1 MRWRGGCTMDGGAG
15 GANGMRSRARARV
28 RQLAPSSG
36 RRRRAP
42 PARAGVMAIAVL
54 LLGSALAATPA
65 LAESAGD
72 LNAAAHAPE
81 RSDPAGALEIAAR
94 AALLAGDADRAAA
107 AEAALHRSHALR
119 LLGRYGE
126 ALAAG
131 ESARQGADA
140 IGDERTAAR
149 AAANLAVLYETGGL
163 DAEALS

>member
-1 MRWRGGCTMDGGAG
+1 
-15 GANGMRSRARARV
+15 
-28 RQLAPSSG
+28 
-36 RRRRAP
+36 
-42 PARAGVMAIAVL
+42 
-54 LLGSALAATPA
+54 
-65 LAESAGD
+65 
-72 LNAAAHAPE
+72 LNAAAHALE

-163 DAEALS
+163 DAEALSLHRLALTLFERQGWKEAIASTLINLGNLFERRGELAEA